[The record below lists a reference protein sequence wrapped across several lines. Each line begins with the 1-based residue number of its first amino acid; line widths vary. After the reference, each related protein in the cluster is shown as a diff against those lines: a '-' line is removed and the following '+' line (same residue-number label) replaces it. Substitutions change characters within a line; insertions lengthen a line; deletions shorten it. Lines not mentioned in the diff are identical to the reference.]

1 MREYERVSVSN
12 SRSHLFS
19 IRVYLGRNAIKNR
32 LFSCHWKDDDRLWI
46 KYAQFPMRRILLF
59 SLKAKNGFQRER
71 MNTRKLFLCS
81 LVFYFLPSLIYI
93 SIYLMTKAAYIEQER
108 ETQRERERTS
118 DREERARTQIQF
130 SSIIGLNI
138 SIDAILNYI
147 SQAFT

>member
-93 SIYLMTKAAYIEQER
+93 YLSHDKSSIHRTGKR
-108 ETQRERERTS
+108 DTERERTS